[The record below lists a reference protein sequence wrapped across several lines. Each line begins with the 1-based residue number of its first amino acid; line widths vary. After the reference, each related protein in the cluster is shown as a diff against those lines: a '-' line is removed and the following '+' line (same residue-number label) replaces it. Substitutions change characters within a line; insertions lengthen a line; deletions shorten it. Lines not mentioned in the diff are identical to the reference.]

1 MMEEKS
7 YLKKTPGWGKSSH
20 ENASCQLY
28 VDGGLRGGV
37 CISGE
42 ELSLQIRALC
52 RHDRDLVLKLR
63 REDPLGRRPGHA
75 IERAPVGAR
84 YCGDPRRSSV
94 FSKDER
100 VDRVRGV
107 VVGNVRHRELVGRL
121 VRRVCDPCALCLCME
136 VLSEAI

>member
-1 MMEEKS
+1 MRIDKHDGGKVILEEDS
-7 YLKKTPGWGKSSH
+7 RMGKSSH

-75 IERAPVGAR
+75 V
-84 YCGDPRRSSV
+84 
-94 FSKDER
+94 
-100 VDRVRGV
+100 
-107 VVGNVRHRELVGRL
+107 
-121 VRRVCDPCALCLCME
+121 
-136 VLSEAI
+136 